1 MSAYEKIVTLYDTAE
16 HAQAA
21 KANLK
26 HAGFFENDISTVSA
40 DALPKGGTALREPG
54 LWQRLFGQGIQEQ
67 EASVYAKA
75 VESGGV
81 VLTLRAAQEDIPKA
95 MGILNQHN
103 VIDVKDRAIDTGA
116 FSKAQAAGTPLG
128 TGNAQAA
135 GTPLGPV
142 PVPAKPITADLG
154 KQQVMRLAEEHL
166 DVGKRLVEQG
176 TTRIRRF
183 LTQQPVE
190 QKVALHEEH
199 AEVVR
204 RAIEDPNYVR
214 DVDWSDQTVE
224 IRETAEEPM
233 VTKSTRVAEEII
245 IDKTG
250 SDRVET
256 IRDTVRK
263 QQAQVEKV
271 IPDVRK
277 KAS

>member
-1 MSAYEKIVTLYDTAE
+1 MSTYEKIVTLYDTAE
-16 HAQAA
+16 HAEAA

-26 HAGFFENDISTVSA
+26 HAGFSESDMSTVSSN
-40 DALPKGGTALREPG
+40 ALPRSAAALREPG
-54 LWQRLFGQGIQEQ
+54 LWNRLFGRGIEEH

-81 VLTLRAAQEDIPKA
+81 VLTVRAAQEDIPRA

-103 VIDVKDRAIDTGA
+103 VIDVRDRAIDAGA
-116 FSKAQAAGTPLG
+116 FSKAQT
-128 TGNAQAA
+128 T

-142 PVPAKPITADLG
+142 PVPAKPITTDLG
-154 KQQVMRLAEEHL
+154 RQQVMRLAEEHL

-183 LTQQPVE
+183 VTQQPVE
-190 QKVALHEEH
+190 QKITLHEEH
-199 AEVVR
+199 ADIVR
-204 RAIEDPNYVR
+204 RAIADPNYVR

-224 IRETAEEPM
+224 IQETAEEPM
-233 VTKSTRVAEEII
+233 VTKSARVAEEIVI
-245 IDKTG
+245 GKTG
-250 SDRVET
+250 TDHVET

-263 QQAQVEKV
+263 QQAQVEKNPATD
-271 IPDVRK
+271 IRR

>member
-1 MSAYEKIVTLYDTAE
+1 MSTYEKIVTLYDTAE
-16 HAQAA
+16 HAEAA
-21 KANLK
+21 KANLT
-26 HAGFFENDISTVSA
+26 HAGFAGSDISMVSA
-40 DALPKGGTALREPG
+40 NALPRSETALREPG
-54 LWQRLFGQGIQEQ
+54 LWHRLFGHGIEEH

-75 VESGGV
+75 VQSGGV
-81 VLTLRAAQEDIPKA
+81 VLTVRAAQEEIPRA

-116 FSKAQAAGTPLG
+116 FSKSQAAGTPLG
-128 TGNAQAA
+128 S
-135 GTPLGPV
+135 V
-142 PVPAKPITADLG
+142 PVPAKPITTDLG

-183 LTQQPVE
+183 ITQQPVE
-190 QKVALHEEH
+190 QKISLHEEH

-204 RAIEDPNYVR
+204 RAIADPNYVR
-214 DVDWSDQTVE
+214 DIDWSDETVE

-233 VTKSTRVAEEII
+233 VSKTARVAEEIVI
-245 IDKTG
+245 GKTG
-250 SDRVET
+250 SDHVET

-263 QQAQVEKV
+263 QQAQVEKSPA
-271 IPDVRK
+271 PDIRR

>member
-1 MSAYEKIVTLYDTAE
+1 MSVYEKIVTLYDTAE
-16 HAQAA
+16 HAEAA

-26 HAGFFENDISTVSA
+26 HAGFFESDISMVSS
-40 DALPKGGTALREPG
+40 DALPKSGTALREPG
-54 LWQRLFGQGIQEQ
+54 LWQRLFGHGIEEH

-81 VLTLRAAQEDIPKA
+81 VLTVRAAQEEIPKA

-103 VIDVKDRAIDTGA
+103 VIDVRDRAIDTGA
-116 FSKAQAAGTPLG
+116 LPKTQAAGI
-128 TGNAQAA
+128 
-135 GTPLGPV
+135 PLGPV

-183 LTQQPVE
+183 VTQQPVE

-214 DVDWSDQTVE
+214 DIDWSDQTVE
-224 IRETAEEPM
+224 IQETAEEPM
-233 VTKSTRVAEEII
+233 VSKSSRITEEVII
-245 IDKTG
+245 GKTG
-250 SDRVET
+250 TDRVET

-263 QQAQVEKV
+263 QQAQVEKN
-271 IPDVRK
+271 PASDLRK

>member
-1 MSAYEKIVTLYDTAE
+1 MSVYEKIVTLFDSAE
-16 HAQAA
+16 HADAA
-21 KANLK
+21 RANLK
-26 HAGFFENDISTVSA
+26 HAGFLESDISTVSA
-40 DALPKGGTALREPG
+40 NSLPRSGTALREPG
-54 LWQRLFGQGIQEQ
+54 LWQRLFGRGIEEH

-103 VIDVKDRAIDTGA
+103 VIDVKDRAIDTGV
-116 FSKAQAAGTPLG
+116 SRAQGTPLG
-128 TGNAQAA
+128 G
-135 GTPLGPV
+135 PGPV

-166 DVGKRLVEQG
+166 EVGKRLVEGG

-183 LTQQPVE
+183 VTQQQVE
-190 QKVALHEEH
+190 QKVALHDEH
-199 AEVVR
+199 AEVIR
-204 RAIEDPNYVR
+204 RAVEDPSYVK

-224 IRETAEEPM
+224 IRETAEEPI
-233 VTKSTRVAEEII
+233 VSKNARVAEEIVI
-245 IDKTG
+245 GKTG

-263 QQAQVEKV
+263 QQAQVER
-271 IPDVRK
+271 IPAPDRRK
-277 KAS
+277 AA